1 MEKRFKCVVHHSE
14 LNDEVVVDVGADLG
28 VDEIVAG
35 DDRAGVGVNED
46 VVHEGDNLGVNE
58 NVVDAGVDLGV
69 NEDVV
74 DVVREKGSEDS
85 PLDVNFEDS
94 ENDIGIDGEIT
105 VDDEKVS
112 TKGKAKGKENGKAKG
127 KEKGKGNME
136 GSSEG
141 SGSLG
146 DVNEGHILE
155 ENLRG
160 LSDI

>member
-1 MEKRFKCVVHHSE
+1 M
-14 LNDEVVVDVGADLG
+14 DVGADLG
-28 VDEIVAG
+28 VNEIVAG

-46 VVHEGDNLGVNE
+46 VVHEGDDLGVNE
-58 NVVDAGVDLGV
+58 NVVDAG
-69 NEDVV
+69 
-74 DVVREKGSEDS
+74 GSEDS

-141 SGSLG
+141 SGSLD